1 MKPRHKKSRKP
12 RRALTQ
18 EERAAEFY
26 RERDRLDRVLAEKIG
41 AWAKLWETCPNAG
54 CRRNARCLQED
65 DCRMHTGEEL
75 TEEECASIREWL
87 DNTSD
92 EPAPKYDGDKVR

>member
-1 MKPRHKKSRKP
+1 
-12 RRALTQ
+12 
-18 EERAAEFY
+18 
-26 RERDRLDRVLAEKIG
+26 
-41 AWAKLWETCPNAG
+41 
-54 CRRNARCLQED
+54 
-65 DCRMHTGEEL
+65 MHTGEEL